1 MGERIRRHQQRRPA
15 QWRTLEEPLD
25 LAGTP
30 EALARQVYGCWLQA
44 CRRLGLEEA
53 VHYAP
58 AFGRGAVLVPTTD
71 DRLEVVSA
79 IGLPRWPAGRCL
91 SRAALKGARPLN

>member
-1 MGERIRRHQQRRPA
+1 M
-15 QWRTLEEPLD
+15 LEPLD
-25 LAGTP
+25 LTGVP
-30 EALARQVYGCWLQA
+30 EPLARQVYGCWLQA
-44 CRRLGLEEA
+44 CRRLGLDQA